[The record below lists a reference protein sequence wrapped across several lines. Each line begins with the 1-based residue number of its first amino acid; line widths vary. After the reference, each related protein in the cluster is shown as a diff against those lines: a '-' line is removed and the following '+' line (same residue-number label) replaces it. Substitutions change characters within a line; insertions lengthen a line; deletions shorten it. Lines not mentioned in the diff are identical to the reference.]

1 MFFVEVLKR
10 RRWAERVFDVWLMG
24 NYFLLYIEKGKGKG
38 VGKYIGGNKSGGSSY
53 LDGSAIFRRD
63 VLLVS
68 YWLSDNNHGTADRVR
83 HPRHGQLN
91 KWKKKKKDLVYNPA
105 QKAQ

>member
-1 MFFVEVLKR
+1 
-10 RRWAERVFDVWLMG
+10 MG

-53 LDGSAIFRRD
+53 LDGGCHFSPLSRD

-68 YWLSDNNHGTADRVR
+68 Y
-83 HPRHGQLN
+83 
-91 KWKKKKKDLVYNPA
+91 
-105 QKAQ
+105 